1 MEKKVI
7 NYKNLN
13 KEIIIIVSILLFFIS
28 QPYPFFGDT
37 SYFAKLATYI
47 KDGLFLEFLKDKT
60 LNNGNPPLYSLI
72 HVFGWKLLGANLI
85 TSHLIV
91 TIVLYNTLLQI
102 RKFCKPFIK
111 DQSFLILIFIIIAD
125 PTIITQYLIMSPD
138 IFLLLLFWIAINA
151 IIKKDINKVRTI
163 YIFILLTHLKGV
175 YIVSSLVCI
184 DYFINKSLKNIIN
197 SISLPIA
204 LFIAWLFFHYK
215 ETNWALLSEA
225 NKNYISFENTN
236 MFFKN
241 IVYSFHKIGDFGRIV
256 PIIIICF
263 IIILKNKSLFKTR
276 DNTLLMFLF
285 LIPIAIY
292 LALFGFTKLPISHR
306 HFLFLFP
313 LLYIILLKFTEAL
326 SNKLKTFILSI
337 VIISLLVG
345 NVITYP
351 QKYGNGWDASLKLL
365 IYFKADQNL
374 NKFIT
379 EKHIDKQII
388 ATKYPMFFNEKY
400 TFLNTNYKENQF
412 LENDNIENVNYE
424 YFLYSNVSNQFTEK
438 DMIYIKDNM
447 TPIKDFSTPPIKMIL
462 YKIN

>member
-197 SISLPIA
+197 SISPQ
-204 LFIAWLFFHYK
+204 
-215 ETNWALLSEA
+215 
-225 NKNYISFENTN
+225 
-236 MFFKN
+236 
-241 IVYSFHKIGDFGRIV
+241 
-256 PIIIICF
+256 
-263 IIILKNKSLFKTR
+263 SL
-276 DNTLLMFLF
+276 
-285 LIPIAIY
+285 Y
-292 LALFGFTKLPISHR
+292 L
-306 HFLFLFP
+306 
-313 LLYIILLKFTEAL
+313 
-326 SNKLKTFILSI
+326 
-337 VIISLLVG
+337 
-345 NVITYP
+345 
-351 QKYGNGWDASLKLL
+351 
-365 IYFKADQNL
+365 
-374 NKFIT
+374 
-379 EKHIDKQII
+379 
-388 ATKYPMFFNEKY
+388 
-400 TFLNTNYKENQF
+400 
-412 LENDNIENVNYE
+412 
-424 YFLYSNVSNQFTEK
+424 
-438 DMIYIKDNM
+438 
-447 TPIKDFSTPPIKMIL
+447 
-462 YKIN
+462 